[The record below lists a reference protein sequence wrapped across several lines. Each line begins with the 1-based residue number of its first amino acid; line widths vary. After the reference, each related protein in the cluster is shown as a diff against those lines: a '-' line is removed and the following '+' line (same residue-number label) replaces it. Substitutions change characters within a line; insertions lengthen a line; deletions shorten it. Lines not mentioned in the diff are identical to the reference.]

1 MGAMMVMGPIMKK
14 LSMLGIIG
22 GAALLIAAPFSLQWS
37 HTSLGL
43 SLESAEAQIRQP
55 PTATSVAGVSR
66 RVHRRAYR
74 RAVYGNA
81 GGVDG
86 YGYLAEYISPPALTS
101 YYVPPYSYA
110 NSYSYAAPYRFGY
123 SRALRY

>member
-74 RAVYGNA
+74 RAVYGTA

-86 YGYLAEYISPPALTS
+86 YGYLPEYISPPALTS